1 MILEEM
7 NDVKKLYRSKKNRYL
22 GGVAGGLADY
32 FKLEANIFR
41 LLFVILTFFG
51 GIGLILYITG
61 LIIIPENPSEES
73 THQESNGKDKN
84 FILALI
90 LIIIGSVLLVNQ
102 FGFFHYFHYWRIPWT
117 SLLALALIIIGLL
130 LVFSAKKPLDYIPDI
145 NKIYRSR
152 EERII
157 AGVCA
162 GIAKYFNIDA
172 SIVRLIWV
180 LGTFAS
186 VGLGVIIYIVLVF
199 IFPEEAPEDS
209 R

>member
-1 MILEEM
+1 MIVEEM

-22 GGVAGGLADY
+22 GGVAGGLSDY
-32 FKLEANIFR
+32 FRLDANIFR

-61 LIIIPENPSEES
+61 LVIIPENQSEES
-73 THQESNGKDKN
+73 TQPEKNGKDKN

-90 LIIIGSVLLVNQ
+90 LISIGGILLVNQ

-117 SLLALALIIIGLL
+117 SLLAIALIVIGIL

-145 NKIYRSR
+145 NKIYRSKEDR
-152 EERII
+152 MI

-162 GIAKYFNIDA
+162 GLAKYFNIDPA
-172 SIVRLIWV
+172 IVRLIWV

-186 VGLGVIIYIVLVF
+186 IGLGVIIYIVLIF
-199 IFPEEAPEDS
+199 IFPEEAIKDS
-209 R
+209 H